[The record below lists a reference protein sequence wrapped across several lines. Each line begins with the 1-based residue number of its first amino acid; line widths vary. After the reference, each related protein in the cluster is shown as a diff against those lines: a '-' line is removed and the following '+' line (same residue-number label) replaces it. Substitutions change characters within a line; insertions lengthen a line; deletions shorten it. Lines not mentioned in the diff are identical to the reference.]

1 MIVTLAGHV
10 DHGKTSLVE
19 ALTGVNT
26 DTLAEE
32 RRRGLTIDLGFSYTD
47 IAGRRIGFVDVPGH
61 HRFIHNMVAGV
72 AAHQHAL
79 LVVAADDGPMPQTL
93 EHLALLRLLGVERG
107 VAAVTKSDC
116 VDHDRLESV
125 RNMVAGLAR
134 ESGLSLSGVVGTS
147 CVDGTGLDVLRQHI
161 ASAASESSEVAVDQ
175 EFRLA
180 VDRAFV
186 INGVGVVVTG
196 TVHSGVVEKGAEL
209 CVGTRALAA
218 RVRSLRVSDRIADRA
233 VAGDRCAIGLGGVS
247 LDQVGRG
254 DWLVA
259 PATFA
264 STHTIVMD
272 LQVLPG
278 FPRSVRHW
286 LPVHVYHAASHAE
299 GHVALLESAPVA
311 AGQSAMIELVLATPL
326 QPKYGDRLVLR
337 DHAMERTIGGG
348 HVIDTSPPEKAR
360 RAPKRLANL
369 EAKRSDD
376 ARVALSR
383 LIELDDVDIDA
394 FRRVRNLTNTKFSAI
409 LDETHYVPLSRGNC
423 VVAVS
428 KTKWSSTL
436 TALAAQIVAYHKT
449 APHSQ
454 GLKADQIR
462 RTGVVPKH
470 WLDDALAAL
479 VADGAI
485 HETGG
490 HFHAPNHRAALPPED
505 AALFKRIQ
513 TAISGPEQPPS
524 LGDLAKSLGVPLRSL
539 DAFVK
544 RLTKL
549 GFLARVGD
557 HRVLLPDQLET
568 FVAIALRLAESQ
580 PSGFDA
586 RQFRDAAGI
595 GRNLAIDVLEYFD
608 RCGFTRR
615 YADVRRIVGD
625 PSTVNRA

>member
-1 MIVTLAGHV
+1 M
-10 DHGKTSLVE
+10 
-19 ALTGVNT
+19 
-26 DTLAEE
+26 
-32 RRRGLTIDLGFSYTD
+32 
-47 IAGRRIGFVDVPGH
+47 
-61 HRFIHNMVAGV
+61 
-72 AAHQHAL
+72 
-79 LVVAADDGPMPQTL
+79 
-93 EHLALLRLLGVERG
+93 
-107 VAAVTKSDC
+107 
-116 VDHDRLESV
+116 
-125 RNMVAGLAR
+125 
-134 ESGLSLSGVVGTS
+134 
-147 CVDGTGLDVLRQHI
+147 
-161 ASAASESSEVAVDQ
+161 
-175 EFRLA
+175 
-180 VDRAFV
+180 
-186 INGVGVVVTG
+186 
-196 TVHSGVVEKGAEL
+196 
-209 CVGTRALAA
+209 
-218 RVRSLRVSDRIADRA
+218 
-233 VAGDRCAIGLGGVS
+233 
-247 LDQVGRG
+247 
-254 DWLVA
+254 A
-259 PATFA
+259 PTTFA
-264 STHTIVMD
+264 PTQTIVMD
-272 LQVLPG
+272 LQVLPD

-348 HVIDTSPPEKAR
+348 RVIDTSPPREGAPSTETSRESQGETLR
-360 RAPKRLANL
+360 RRESGAASLDRTRRRRHRRISP
-369 EAKRSDD
+369 RSQ
-376 ARVALSR
+376 S
-383 LIELDDVDIDA
+383 
-394 FRRVRNLTNTKFSAI
+394 
-409 LDETHYVPLSRGNC
+409 DEYEVQTP
-423 VVAVS
+423 
-428 KTKWSSTL
+428 SSTKL
-436 TALAAQIVAYHKT
+436 TTCRCLAGTASSQCPRRSGPARCTALAAQIIAYHKA

-568 FVAIALRLAESQ
+568 FVAIARRLAESQ
-580 PSGFDA
+580 PEGFDA

>member
-32 RRRGLTIDLGFSYTD
+32 RRRGLTIDLGFSYAD
-47 IAGRRIGFVDVPGH
+47 IAGHRIGFVDVPGH

-93 EHLALLRLLGVERG
+93 EHLALLRLLGVEHG
-107 VAAVTKSDC
+107 VAAVTKSDS
-116 VDHDRLESV
+116 VDRDRLENV
-125 RNMVAGLAR
+125 RNTVADLAR
-134 ESGLSLSGVVGTS
+134 ESGLNLSGVVGTS
-147 CVDGTGLDVLRQHI
+147 CVDGTGLDALRQHI
-161 ASAASESSEVAVDQ
+161 ASAASGNSDVSIDQ

-186 INGVGVVVTG
+186 IKGVGVVVTG
-196 TVHSGVVEKGAEL
+196 TVHSGVVETGAEL
-209 CVGTRALAA
+209 YVGSRALEA

-254 DWLVA
+254 DWLVT

-264 STHTIVMD
+264 PTHTIVVD
-272 LQVLPG
+272 LQVLPD

-311 AGQSAMIELVLATPL
+311 AGQSAMVELVLATPL

-348 HVIDTSPPEKAR
+348 RVIDMSPPEKAR
-360 RAPKRLANL
+360 RAAKRLANL
-369 EAKRSDD
+369 AAKRESD
-376 ARVALSR
+376 ATQALRR
-383 LIELDDVDIDA
+383 LIELDDVDMDE
-394 FRRVRNLTNTKFSAI
+394 FRRARNLTATKFSDV
-409 LDETHYVPLSRGNC
+409 LGETHYVALPRGTR
-423 VVAVS
+423 VFAAS
-428 KTKWSSTL
+428 KTKWSSAL
-436 TALAAQIVAYHKT
+436 ESLAAQIVAYHKA

-479 VADGAI
+479 VATGSV

-490 HFHAPNHRAALPPED
+490 HFHAPNHRAALPPDD

-513 TAISGPEQPPS
+513 AAIRGAEQPPS

-539 DAFVK
+539 DAFAK

-549 GFLARVGD
+549 GFLARAGD
-557 HRVLLPDQLET
+557 HRVLLPDQLDA
-568 FVAIALRLAESQ
+568 FVAIAQRLAEAQ
-580 PSGFDA
+580 PAGFDA
-586 RQFRDAAGI
+586 KQFRDAAGI
-595 GRNLAIDVLEYFD
+595 GRNLAIDILEYFD

-615 YADVRRIVGD
+615 YGDVRRIVGA

>member
-93 EHLALLRLLGVERG
+93 EHLALLRLLGVDRG

-116 VDHDRLESV
+116 VDRDRLESV
-125 RNMVAGLAR
+125 RNAVADLAR
-134 ESGLSLSGVVGTS
+134 ESGLNLSGVVGTS

-161 ASAASESSEVAVDQ
+161 ASAASENSEVAVDQ

-196 TVHSGVVEKGAEL
+196 TVHSGVVAKGAEL
-209 CVGTRALAA
+209 CVGSRALAA

-233 VAGDRCAIGLGGVS
+233 APGDRCAIGLGGIS

-259 PATFA
+259 PTTFA
-264 STHTIVMD
+264 PTHTIVMD
-272 LQVLPG
+272 LQVLPD

-299 GHVALLESAPVA
+299 GHVALLDSAPIA

-326 QPKYGDRLVLR
+326 QPKHGDRLVLR

-348 HVIDTSPPEKAR
+348 RVIDTSPPDKAR
-360 RAPKRLANL
+360 RAANRLANL
-369 EAKRSDD
+369 AARRESD
-376 ARVALSR
+376 ATQALRR
-383 LIELDDVDIDA
+383 LIELDDIDIDA
-394 FRRVRNLTNTKFSAI
+394 FRRVRNLPDTKLSDI
-409 LDETHYVPLSRGNC
+409 LGETHHVPLSRGTR

-428 KTKWSSTL
+428 KAKWSS
-436 TALAAQIVAYHKT
+436 ALESLALQIVAYHKA

-470 WLDDALAAL
+470 WLDDLLAAL
-479 VADGAI
+479 VAAGSVR
-485 HETGG
+485 ETGG
-490 HFHAPNHRAALPPED
+490 HFHAPNHRAALPPDD

-513 TAISGPEQPPS
+513 AAIRGAEQPPS
-524 LGDLAKSLGVPLRSL
+524 LGDLAKSLGIPLRSL

-544 RLTKL
+544 RLSKL
-549 GFLARVGD
+549 GFLARAGD

-568 FVAIALRLAESQ
+568 FVAIAQRLAESQ
-580 PSGFDA
+580 PAGFDA
-586 RQFRDAAGI
+586 KQFRDAAGI